1 MFGIEMKKV
10 KAAFEQFKQ
19 DIPGLPP
26 SQDPVVQAIVKFIIS
41 LSQAFG

>member
-1 MFGIEMKKV
+1 MFGIDPKKI
-10 KAAFEQFKQ
+10 KAALTQFSQ
-19 DIPGLPP
+19 DVAALPP